1 MSAAAGGFTA
11 WKVAA
16 PREGS
21 VQYIEREVER
31 TPALGTHFTS
41 YQAEQYPDLTYAA
54 ENAVKA
60 VVNIEAV
67 QQVEMPRR
75 RGYDPFLEFFGIPQ
89 GYDEG
94 PQFREQ
100 RAGGSGVIISEDGYV
115 VTNNHVVDGASKL
128 KVKLNDG
135 RTFEAKLIGKD
146 SATDL
151 ALLKIEA
158 ADLPTVPFG
167 SSDALRLGEWV
178 LAIGSPFDLQST
190 ITAGIVSAK
199 ARNLGVIPNDFSIEA
214 FIQTDAAV
222 NPGNS
227 GGALVNTHGELVGI
241 NTLIKSQTGSYVGY
255 SFAIPESIVRKV
267 VVDLKEYGIV
277 QRALLGIRYGIVD
290 QDFIDNMGEETG
302 IKELGGAYVS
312 SVVEGGSAS
321 EAGIRKGDVILD
333 IDGVKIN
340 DNATLSEQI
349 GRRRPNDKVKLSVRS
364 SLNDNEGTY
373 VKEVKQVEKMLVR
386 GVTRDNDCARIA
398 LCGIEDTPGKAFEVF
413 SLLSKHGISVDLIIQ
428 SIGNG
433 QKKDISFTV
442 TEGDCEPALKL
453 LQGENNTL
461 HYDDIKWSK
470 DVSKVSIVG
479 TGMMSSVGVASKMFE
494 ALYDE
499 NININMIS
507 TSEIKVSVL
516 VDQKDAERAVVA
528 IHDKFMI

>member
-1 MSAAAGGFTA
+1 MNT
-11 WKVAA
+11 
-16 PREGS
+16 
-21 VQYIEREVER
+21 
-31 TPALGTHFTS
+31 
-41 YQAEQYPDLTYAA
+41 
-54 ENAVKA
+54 
-60 VVNIEAV
+60 
-67 QQVEMPRR
+67 
-75 RGYDPFLEFFGIPQ
+75 
-89 GYDEG
+89 
-94 PQFREQ
+94 
-100 RAGGSGVIISEDGYV
+100 
-115 VTNNHVVDGASKL
+115 KL

-349 GRRRPNDKVKLSVRS
+349 GRRRPNDKVKLSVKR
-364 SLNDNEGTY
+364 DG
-373 VKEVKQVEKMLVR
+373 KVKQIDVTLRNKAGKTELITKEDVDMVEVLGGKFADA
-386 GVTRDNDCARIA
+386 GAK
-398 LCGIEDTPGKAFEVF
+398 LCRE
-413 SLLSKHGISVDLIIQ
+413 L
-428 SIGNG
+428 
-433 QKKDISFTV
+433 
-442 TEGDCEPALKL
+442 
-453 LQGENNTL
+453 
-461 HYDDIKWSK
+461 DIKGGVQVVGIKADGILARARVKQGFVITHINDRPVYSLS
-470 DVSKVSIVG
+470 DMERMTDKVRSIDG
-479 TGMMSSVGVASKMFE
+479 IYPNGRAAS
-494 ALYDE
+494 Y
-499 NININMIS
+499 
-507 TSEIKVSVL
+507 VL
-516 VDQKDAERAVVA
+516 VE
-528 IHDKFMI
+528 

>member
-1 MSAAAGGFTA
+1 MKKAFLILGAVAVSAAAGGVTA
-11 WKVAA
+11 WAVAGS
-16 PREGS
+16 REGS
-21 VQYIEREVER
+21 VEYIEREVER
-31 TPALGTHFTS
+31 TPALGTQFTS

-89 GYDEG
+89 QGYDEG
-94 PQFREQ
+94 PRYREQ
-100 RAGGSGVIISEDGYV
+100 RAGGSGVIISDDGYI

-135 RTFEAKLIGKD
+135 RTFDAKLIGKD

-151 ALLKIEA
+151 ALLKVEA
-158 ADLPTVPFG
+158 SNLPTVPFG

-199 ARNLGVIPNDFSIEA
+199 ARNLGVIPNDFRIEA

-267 VVDLKEYGIV
+267 VVDLKEYGVV
-277 QRALLGIRYGIVD
+277 QRALLGVQYAIVD
-290 QDFIDNMGEETG
+290 QDFIDRMGEETG
-302 IKELGGAYVS
+302 VKELGGAYVDK
-312 SVVEGGSAS
+312 VIEGGSAS
-321 EAGIRKGDVILD
+321 EAGIRKGDIILD

-340 DNATLSEQI
+340 DNATLAEQI
-349 GRRRPNDKVKLSVRS
+349 GRRRPNDKITLSVKR
-364 SLNDNEGTY
+364 DG
-373 VKEVKQVEKMLVR
+373 KVKQIDVTLRNKAGKTELVTKEDVDMVEVLGGKFADA
-386 GVTRDNDCARIA
+386 GTK
-398 LCGIEDTPGKAFEVF
+398 LCRE
-413 SLLSKHGISVDLIIQ
+413 L
-428 SIGNG
+428 
-433 QKKDISFTV
+433 
-442 TEGDCEPALKL
+442 
-453 LQGENNTL
+453 
-461 HYDDIKWSK
+461 DIKGGVQVVGIKADGILARARVKQGFVITHINDRPVYSVT
-470 DVSKVSIVG
+470 DMERMTDKVRSIDG
-479 TGMMSSVGVASKMFE
+479 IYPNGRAAS
-494 ALYDE
+494 Y
-499 NININMIS
+499 
-507 TSEIKVSVL
+507 TL
-516 VDQKDAERAVVA
+516 VE
-528 IHDKFMI
+528 

>member
-1 MSAAAGGFTA
+1 MTKG
-11 WKVAA
+11 
-16 PREGS
+16 R
-21 VQYIEREVER
+21 
-31 TPALGTHFTS
+31 
-41 YQAEQYPDLTYAA
+41 
-54 ENAVKA
+54 
-60 VVNIEAV
+60 
-67 QQVEMPRR
+67 
-75 RGYDPFLEFFGIPQ
+75 
-89 GYDEG
+89 
-94 PQFREQ
+94 
-100 RAGGSGVIISEDGYV
+100 IISADGYV

-222 NPGNS
+222 N
-227 GGALVNTHGELVGI
+227 L
-241 NTLIKSQTGSYVGY
+241 GY

-349 GRRRPNDKVKLSVRS
+349 GRRRPNDKVKLSVKR
-364 SLNDNEGTY
+364 DG
-373 VKEVKQVEKMLVR
+373 KVKQIDVTLRNKAGKTELITKEDVDMVEVLGGKFADA
-386 GVTRDNDCARIA
+386 GAK
-398 LCGIEDTPGKAFEVF
+398 LCRE
-413 SLLSKHGISVDLIIQ
+413 L
-428 SIGNG
+428 
-433 QKKDISFTV
+433 
-442 TEGDCEPALKL
+442 
-453 LQGENNTL
+453 
-461 HYDDIKWSK
+461 DIKGGVQVVGIKADGILARARVKQGFVITHINDRPVYSLS
-470 DVSKVSIVG
+470 DMERMTDKVRSIDG
-479 TGMMSSVGVASKMFE
+479 IYPNGRAAS
-494 ALYDE
+494 Y
-499 NININMIS
+499 
-507 TSEIKVSVL
+507 VL
-516 VDQKDAERAVVA
+516 VE
-528 IHDKFMI
+528 